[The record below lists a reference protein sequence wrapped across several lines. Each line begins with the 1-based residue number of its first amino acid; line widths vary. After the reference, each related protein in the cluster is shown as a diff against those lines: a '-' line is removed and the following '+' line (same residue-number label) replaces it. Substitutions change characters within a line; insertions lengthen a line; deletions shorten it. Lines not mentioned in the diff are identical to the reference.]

1 MFQNIIIT
9 MAGKGTR
16 FIDAGYNQP
25 KYMIKAH
32 NKTLFRWSLESLR
45 NFFRG
50 NFKLIFV
57 TLKEHDVKK
66 FIELECL
73 NLGLKEI
80 YIYEL
85 DLATDGQATSAYN
98 SHPLWHINEPLLIYN
113 IDTYVNPRSLSSSKI
128 RLNSDGWIPCFKAN
142 GNHWSFVSLNQDS
155 WAENVS
161 EKNRISEHASIG
173 LYWFKNAEDYL
184 IAYEDFFLRHINEI
198 NSEKYIAPLYNHF
211 IANKKK
217 ISVSNILY
225 NDVYPL
231 GTPIELVQFMSKDY
245 TEITA
250 S

>member
-1 MFQNIIIT
+1 MEQNIVIT
-9 MAGKGTR
+9 MAGRGSR
-16 FIDAGYNQP
+16 FIKAGYNEP

-32 NKTLFRWSLESLR
+32 DKTLFYWALKSLKNFLSLNSR
-45 NFFRG
+45 
-50 NFKLIFV
+50 LIFV
-57 TLKEHDVKK
+57 ALRGSNARK
-66 FIELECL
+66 FIESECL
-73 NLGLKEI
+73 NLGLDNI

-85 DLATDGQATSAYN
+85 DHVTDGQATSAYN

-113 IDTYVNPRSLSSSKI
+113 IDTYVNPRSLSASKI

-142 GNHWSFVSLNQDS
+142 GNHWSFVSLDQDS

-198 NSEKYIAPLYNHF
+198 NSEKYIASLYNHF

-217 ISVSNILY
+217 ISVSDILY